1 MTRHTTMLLAL
12 LAMSAA
18 VQAAPPGNKDGGISI
33 SGDRVSIDF
42 DTKEY
47 DWWQRNCLDISIGD
61 SRLRTDCGKVDGKY
75 RDHYNR
81 SIHGDNNPGQGH
93 NKSKGN
99 NGKGKH
105 N

>member
-1 MTRHTTMLLAL
+1 MRHSALLLILLAL
-12 LAMSAA
+12 STTT
-18 VQAAPPGNKDGGISI
+18 QAAPPSHKDGGASLSTDLIN
-33 SGDRVSIDF
+33 VDF

-47 DWWQRNCLDISIGD
+47 DWWQHNCLDIRIGD
-61 SRLRTDCGKVDGKY
+61 SRLKTDCGSMDGKY

-99 NGKGKH
+99 NGKGKNH
-105 N
+105 